1 MHCPAC
7 HVKMTDNARFCHQC
21 GKPIPLG
28 TANKSTESAEI
39 PCPPRIG
46 EITRDSRKLTEQVL
60 WSGRYS
66 AKTMASHWGAAG
78 CSTFLLIAV
87 ACTWP
92 SILPLTV
99 ALTFF
104 GWCGLGWLLIYR
116 KLSVHYE
123 LTDQRF
129 VHKSGILRRVTNR
142 IETIDMDD
150 VAFEQGIIEQL
161 LNVGSIRLS
170 SSDRSHTELV
180 LHGISDVEQ
189 IAKLID
195 DARHKERLRRSLY
208 VESI

>member
-21 GKPIPLG
+21 GKPIPG
-28 TANKSTESAEI
+28 GNANKSTDSAKI
-39 PCPPRIG
+39 PGPPRIG
-46 EITRDSRKLTEQVL
+46 EITRDSKKPAEQVL
-60 WSGRYS
+60 WSGGYS
-66 AKTMASHWGAAG
+66 AKTMASHWVVAG
-78 CSTFLLIAV
+78 CSTTLLVAV

-92 SILPLTV
+92 SSMLITV
-99 ALTFF
+99 TLALF
-104 GWCGLGWLLIYR
+104 GWCVLGGLLIYR
-116 KLSVHYE
+116 KLNVHYE

-161 LNVGSIRLS
+161 LNVGSIRLC
-170 SSDRSHTELV
+170 SSDRSHPELV

-189 IAKLID
+189 IARLID
-195 DARHKERLRRSLY
+195 DARHKERLRRGLY